1 MNMDYLEY
9 ISQASLFSL
18 FFWIIVFTYPLSKKI
33 SLGTTYCTHS
43 VKVIKDLLKGLEF
56 TNFPTFPIKS

>member
-9 ISQASLFSL
+9 ISQASLFSSFL
-18 FFWIIVFTYPLSKKI
+18 WIIVFTYSLSKKI
-33 SLGTTYCTHS
+33 SLGTTYRTHS
-43 VKVIKDLLKGLEF
+43 VKVIKDLLKGLEL